1 MIDAISI
8 VIHWIVCWQEE
19 LSQNAILNLVSD
31 NVLGIVSFNI
41 GKSFGHTSC
50 YIGVGAGPVGTFL
63 TGPLFF
69 TKIIFLIHKTD
80 NNNY

>member
-1 MIDAISI
+1 MY
-8 VIHWIVCWQEE
+8 
-19 LSQNAILNLVSD
+19 N
-31 NVLGIVSFNI
+31 
-41 GKSFGHTSC
+41 GH
-50 YIGVGAGPVGTFL
+50 IGVGAGPVGTVL